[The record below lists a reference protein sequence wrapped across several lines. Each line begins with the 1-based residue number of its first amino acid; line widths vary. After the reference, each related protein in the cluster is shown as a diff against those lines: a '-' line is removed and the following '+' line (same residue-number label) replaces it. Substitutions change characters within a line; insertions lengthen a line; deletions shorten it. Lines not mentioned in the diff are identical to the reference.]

1 MPRLKVPQEF
11 EADPSA
17 YVWGVLAPEVG
28 AAAGAYSR
36 AVYEQST
43 MSLREMEAAR
53 MRTAQINGCMLC
65 MDMRAARDLEGHLER
80 SGGEPSRAVSAR
92 GGPAPDEDFY
102 AAVER
107 WQTAKCFSPRERL
120 AIEYAERLGEAPRSM
135 ADDTDFWGRMHD
147 ALSDAEIADM
157 TFAIVSWI
165 AFGRLTHALE
175 LDGVCMPTMPQRS
188 AITAKDK

>member
-1 MPRLKVPQEF
+1 MPQVAVPAEF

-17 YVWGVLAPEVG
+17 YVWGPLAPAVG

-36 AVYEQST
+36 AVYENST
-43 MSLREMEAAR
+43 MTLREMEAAR

-80 SGGEPSRAVSAR
+80 SGGDPSRAVSAR
-92 GGPAPDEDFY
+92 GGPAPDEGFY
-102 AAVER
+102 AAVEHWR
-107 WQTAKCFSPRERL
+107 TAECFSDRERL

-135 ADDTDFWGRMHD
+135 AGDTDFWARMHG
-147 ALSDAEIADM
+147 AFSDAEIVDM
-157 TFAIVSWI
+157 TFAIGSWI

-175 LDGVCMPTMPQRS
+175 LDGVCMPTMPQRH
-188 AITAKDK
+188 